1 MAAKSNHSSLRY
13 CSALLI
19 VSLLLA
25 VAEAVSRPH
34 QSIQAHLPGAVS
46 AAAKESKE
54 YKGEKDEYY
63 DSGYGHEV
71 SVQLAETQQAN
82 CRAYG

>member
-1 MAAKSNHSSLRY
+1 MATKSNHRCLRY

-25 VAEAVSRPH
+25 VAEAVSKPRPGIEA
-34 QSIQAHLPGAVS
+34 QLLGAVS
-46 AAAKESKE
+46 AASKDS
-54 YKGEKDEYY
+54 KGEKEEYY

-71 SVQLAETQQAN
+71 SVQLAETQQTN
-82 CRAYG
+82 CRTYG